1 MKKHIL
7 IHGNHDYLKTTFI
20 SKLLKGKNYER
31 INSKNPTTL
40 KDSFSLCIEAEG
52 KDILYYQ
59 GVDTLVDPCDFMPII
74 GACYEHK
81 VGPNLK
87 FSMPTLIIE
96 YSGRVSIP
104 KEQTFLR
111 RFHIINVDAIS
122 YFEIMDFLTNGLK
135 TVTEG

>member
-20 SKLLKGKNYER
+20 CKLLKGKTYER
-31 INSKNPTTL
+31 INSKDPTTL
-40 KDSFSLCIEAEG
+40 KGSFSLCMEAEG

-59 GVDTLVDPCDFMPII
+59 NVDTLVDPCDFMPII

-81 VGPNLK
+81 TDNNIK
-87 FSMPTLIIE
+87 FSMPSLIVE
-96 YSGRVSIP
+96 YSGRISIP

-111 RFHIINVDAIS
+111 RFHIINVDTMS
-122 YFEIMDFLTNGLK
+122 YFEVINFLNNGLR
-135 TVTEG
+135 TTAED